1 MYHTPLHVSAGNG
14 NVDIVKYLLDWP
26 GSDKVELEAMNT
38 VSLFLFFPE
47 VLIFV
52 LIYFTS
58 CAAASLSIKYGETP
72 LHMAAKNGCNEAAK
86 LLLERGAFIEAKA
99 SVISSPSLH

>member
-38 VSLFLFFPE
+38 VSLFLFFSRGFDFCID
-47 VLIFV
+47 LF
-52 LIYFTS
+52 YFM
-58 CAAASLSIKYGETP
+58 CCCFSLYQ
-72 LHMAAKNGCNEAAK
+72 
-86 LLLERGAFIEAKA
+86 
-99 SVISSPSLH
+99 VW

>member
-38 VSLFLFFPE
+38 VSLFLFF
-47 VLIFV
+47 
-52 LIYFTS
+52 S
-58 CAAASLSIKYGETP
+58 
-72 LHMAAKNGCNEAAK
+72 
-86 LLLERGAFIEAKA
+86 RGFDFCID
-99 SVISSPSLH
+99 L